1 MNKTLSVAVPSVTV
15 AAALI
20 ISVFASFAF
29 SGISEKQE
37 YEEILSYFQSILPT
51 AESYSSTEDGGYTVL
66 ADGETYFFADVT
78 VQGENGGEARVIVGV
93 NVEGSVVGVNIIYS
107 NGMELMD
114 AEVAA
119 ISDAALILNIIS
131 TDDNIIVIEPAV
143 SSGDENTDET
153 TSDETQNSDDTGGVD
168 DTETDKQT
176 DTTAFYTDETG
187 EEIKISDPKAT
198 SAETED
204 TAIVT
209 SPNTETTEEDTS
221 EESTGEES
229 TEESTDEVTE
239 ETTTI
244 APDETTAAPD
254 ETTTTNASGTET
266 TPEPVEETTVST
278 PEETTTAAEKTTADV
293 AEETTTNSSESE
305 VTSESGEDIGE

>member
-1 MNKTLSVAVPSVTV
+1 MNKTLSIAIPSVTV

-37 YEEILSYFQSILPT
+37 YEEILSYIQSIVPT
-51 AESYSSTEDGGYTVL
+51 AESYTTTEGGGYTAL

-78 VQGENGGEARVIVGV
+78 VHDENGGEARVIVGV
-93 NVEGSVVGVNIIYS
+93 NGEGSVVGVNIIYS
-107 NGMELMD
+107 SGMELMD

-119 ISDAALILNIIS
+119 ISDAALILNITS

-143 SSGDENTDET
+143 SNGDNDTEDTS
-153 TSDETQNSDDTGGVD
+153 SDETQSSDGTGSG
-168 DTETDKQT
+168 DTETDIRT
-176 DTTAFYTDETG
+176 DTTALYTDETG
-187 EEIKISDPKAT
+187 EEIKISDPQAT

-221 EESTGEES
+221 EESTEEDS
-229 TEESTDEVTE
+229 TKESTDEVTE

-244 APDETTAAPD
+244 PPEETTSAPE
-254 ETTTTNASGTET
+254 ETTTTSSEPEVTS
-266 TPEPVEETTVST
+266 EPVEETTTVA
-278 PEETTTAAEKTTADV
+278 PEETTTAAEETTAAV
-293 AEETTTNSSESE
+293 TEETTTASSESE
-305 VTSESGEDIGE
+305 VTSEPEEDIGE

>member
-1 MNKTLSVAVPSVTV
+1 MNKTLSIAVPSVAV

-37 YEEILSYFQSILPT
+37 YEEILSYIQSIVPT
-51 AESYSSTEDGGYTVL
+51 VESYSSTESGGYTAL

-78 VQGENGGEARVIVGV
+78 VHDENGGEARVIVGV
-93 NVEGSVVGVNIIYS
+93 NGEGSVVGVNIIYS
-107 NGMELMD
+107 SGMELMD

-119 ISDAALILNIIS
+119 ISDAALILNITS
-131 TDDNIIVIEPAV
+131 TDDNIIVIEPVV
-143 SSGDENTDET
+143 SSGDDDTDDT
-153 TSDETQNSDDTGGVD
+153 ASDEAQNSDDTGSAD
-168 DTETDKQT
+168 DTETDIRT
-176 DTTAFYTDETG
+176 DTTVLYTDETG
-187 EEIKISDPKAT
+187 EEIKISDPQAT

-221 EESTGEES
+221 EESTEEDS

-244 APDETTAAPD
+244 PPDETSAPD
-254 ETTTTNASGTET
+254 ETTTTSSEPEVTS
-266 TPEPVEETTVST
+266 EPVEETTT
-278 PEETTTAAEKTTADV
+278 AAPEETTIAAEETTAAVT
-293 AEETTTNSSESE
+293 EETTTNSSESE
-305 VTSESGEDIGE
+305 TTSEPGEDIGE